1 MFLFVYKKLLNDEVY
16 VNIIKL
22 MLYFCLRFFFFFKES
37 MMLFY
42 EDLWVLVVDSMFLNF
57 NIFCVLEIKVNKKI
71 YRSVYGKKMSKIIL
85 NILIKMIMFFLL

>member
-1 MFLFVYKKLLNDEVY
+1 
-16 VNIIKL
+16 
-22 MLYFCLRFFFFFKES
+22 

-85 NILIKMIMFFLL
+85 NILIKMIMFYLL

>member
-1 MFLFVYKKLLNDEVY
+1 
-16 VNIIKL
+16 
-22 MLYFCLRFFFFFKES
+22 

-71 YRSVYGKKMSKIIL
+71 YRSVYGKKWVKL
-85 NILIKMIMFFLL
+85 F

>member
-1 MFLFVYKKLLNDEVY
+1 
-16 VNIIKL
+16 
-22 MLYFCLRFFFFFKES
+22 

-57 NIFCVLEIKVNKKI
+57 YIFCVLEIKVNKKI

>member
-1 MFLFVYKKLLNDEVY
+1 
-16 VNIIKL
+16 
-22 MLYFCLRFFFFFKES
+22 